1 LNKEGTIME
10 DTKKNLNVEK
20 AQVPETAG
28 AERTKDRTVFIPA
41 VDILEDANNLYLY
54 ADMPGADDKGVNIT
68 LENDV
73 LTIEAQVDGVS
84 FEKHNTTY
92 TEYGIGD
99 YHRAFTLNEAF
110 ERDKIEAKMKNG
122 VLSIVLPKAEAVKT
136 RSIPI
141 KAG

>member
-1 LNKEGTIME
+1 MA
-10 DTKKNLNVEK
+10 DTTKNLNPEK
-20 AQVPETAG
+20 AQGQETVL
-28 AERTKDRTVFIPA
+28 AERTKDRRTFIPD
-41 VDILEDANNLYLY
+41 VDILEDASNLYIF

-73 LTIEAQVDGVS
+73 LTIEAQVADQSV
-84 FEKHNTTY
+84 EAHNLTY

-99 YHRAFTLNEAF
+99 YYRAFTLNESF

-122 VLSIVLPKAEAVKT
+122 VLSIVLPKAESVRT

-141 KAG
+141 KVG

>member
-1 LNKEGTIME
+1 MA
-10 DTKKNLNVEK
+10 DTTKNLNPEK
-20 AQVPETAG
+20 AQAQATVL
-28 AERTKDRTVFIPA
+28 AERTKDRRTFIPD
-41 VDILEDANNLYLY
+41 VDILEDASNLYIY

-73 LTIEAQVDGVS
+73 LTIEAQVADQSV
-84 FEKHNTTY
+84 EAHNLTY

-99 YHRAFTLNEAF
+99 YYRAFTLNESF
-110 ERDKIEAKMKNG
+110 EKDKIEAKMKNG

-141 KAG
+141 KVG

>member
-1 LNKEGTIME
+1 MA
-10 DTKKNLNVEK
+10 DTTKNLNPEK
-20 AQVPETAG
+20 AQAQETVL
-28 AERTKDRTVFIPA
+28 AERTKDRRTFIPD
-41 VDILEDANNLYLY
+41 VDILEDASNLYIY

-73 LTIEAQVDGVS
+73 LTIEAQVADQSV
-84 FEKHNTTY
+84 EAHNLTY

-99 YHRAFTLNEAF
+99 YYRAFTLNESF

-141 KAG
+141 KVG

>member
-1 LNKEGTIME
+1 ME

-20 AQVPETAG
+20 AQVPETAV
-28 AERTKDRTVFIPA
+28 AERTKDRVVFTPA
-41 VDILEDANNLYLY
+41 VDILEDANNLYIY

-73 LTIEAQVDGVS
+73 LTIEAQVGEMTFD
-84 FEKHNTTY
+84 KHSKTY
-92 TEYGIGD
+92 AEYGIGD
-99 YHRAFTLNEAF
+99 FHRAFTLNEAI

-122 VLSIVLPKAEAVKT
+122 VLSIVLPKAEAAKT

>member
-1 LNKEGTIME
+1 MA
-10 DTKKNLNVEK
+10 DTTKTLTPEK
-20 AQVPETAG
+20 AQAQETLV
-28 AERTKDRTVFIPA
+28 AERTKDRTTFIPD
-41 VDILEDANNLYLY
+41 VDILEDANNLYIY

-73 LTIEAQVDGVS
+73 LTIEAQVAAQSVEG
-84 FEKHNTTY
+84 HNQTY

-99 YHRAFTLNEAF
+99 YYRAFTLNESF

-141 KAG
+141 KVG